1 MVRLHPACLRKSAP
15 ARRLV
20 SGRHD
25 GIRTVS
31 FQQASLR
38 QPVPDL
44 VSISG
49 ASRNVA
55 QAVGCKEGRGFA
67 RIRQPLTLSRP
78 KHATRA
84 GCPDER
90 RRRPLAGGD
99 WHGLCSMRFVS
110 SGTSSRPTPSCG
122 GWSTGTRVPT
132 PHLSR
137 GGRDVPTVAPRKKQ
151 RCEPLRMPGAV
162 AQSRFPAFFA
172 VMPIG
177 GREDEHAA

>member
-110 SGTSSRPTPSCG
+110 SGTVEQTNALVRGMVDGDPSACAASISRRAGRADGCTAQKTKMRAASYAGSG
-122 GWSTGTRVPT
+122 GAKPISGIFCS
-132 PHLSR
+132 HADR
-137 GGRDVPTVAPRKKQ
+137 G
-151 RCEPLRMPGAV
+151 
-162 AQSRFPAFFA
+162 
-172 VMPIG
+172 
-177 GREDEHAA
+177 